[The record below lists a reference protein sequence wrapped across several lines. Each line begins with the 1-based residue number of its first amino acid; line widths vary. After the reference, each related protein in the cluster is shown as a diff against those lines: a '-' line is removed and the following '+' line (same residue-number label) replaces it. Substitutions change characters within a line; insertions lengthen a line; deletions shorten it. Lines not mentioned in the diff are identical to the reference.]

1 MNAHCTPNQDRKP
14 KNLEQS
20 ESVTISKSRPKCQTP
35 RPSRA
40 LNVHDFINLVLGI
53 FLRNVKFLGPCY

>member
-20 ESVTISKSRPKCQTP
+20 ESVTISNQVQNTNPQ
-35 RPSRA
+35 
-40 LNVHDFINLVLGI
+40 LGMGN
-53 FLRNVKFLGPCY
+53 FQGPLET